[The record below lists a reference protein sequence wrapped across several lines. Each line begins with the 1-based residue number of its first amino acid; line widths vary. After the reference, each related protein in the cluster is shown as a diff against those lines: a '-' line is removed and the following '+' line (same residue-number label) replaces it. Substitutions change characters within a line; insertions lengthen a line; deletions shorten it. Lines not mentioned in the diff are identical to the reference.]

1 MFEIRERFDFQAALS
16 KVVASDNPVRFGAA
30 ARTSDLSETS
40 SCGTTDGGDALT
52 AESKCPGQVRT
63 GNNVKGPPVRI
74 VHQER
79 GAFDI
84 LNPIVN
90 WNGVKQFDV
99 RQPRCQTTSLPTAT
113 ITVGAGAGPPLAG
126 RHALGATPAFLR
138 NASNRSLR

>member
-63 GNNVKGPPVRI
+63 RNNVEGPPVRI
-74 VHQER
+74 VHRER

-84 LNPIVN
+84 QRWPVRNICVQSMT
-90 WNGVKQFDV
+90 VKLI
-99 RQPRCQTTSLPTAT
+99 PRIKQSANRGYVLGWILAWVQSQKHKTRPGR
-113 ITVGAGAGPPLAG
+113 GAIEG
-126 RHALGATPAFLR
+126 LR
-138 NASNRSLR
+138 